1 MTLGELGSVDGKEN
15 LSPSDVAQV
24 REQEFV
30 GAMTS
35 LGFSHKIFDLND
47 YSLSVLP
54 LENLAIP
61 LINILRQKDLAAVFS
76 FHPFEI
82 TPGFDH
88 PDHNAAGIATRFAA
102 SALDI
107 KNLSVGVDESED
119 EVVTQQGLSTATSER
134 PELYFWTTN
143 KNQATHQL
151 KMSEKSQKSRRRYL
165 KKNYPSQ
172 FPKRQEKRWGTIFDR
187 LGKKE
192 YYQQVR

>member
-1 MTLGELGSVDGKEN
+1 M
-15 LSPSDVAQV
+15 V

-30 GAMTS
+30 EAMTN
-35 LGFSHKIFDLND
+35 LGFSHEIFDFND
-47 YSLSVLP
+47 YSLSILP

-61 LINILRQKDLAAVFS
+61 LINLLRQKDMAAIFS

-82 TPGFDH
+82 APGFDH
-88 PDHNAAGIATRFAA
+88 PDHNAVGVATRFAA

-107 KNLSVGVDESED
+107 KNLSIEVNVSEN
-119 EVVTQQGLSTATSER
+119 EVVAQQKLTKATSER